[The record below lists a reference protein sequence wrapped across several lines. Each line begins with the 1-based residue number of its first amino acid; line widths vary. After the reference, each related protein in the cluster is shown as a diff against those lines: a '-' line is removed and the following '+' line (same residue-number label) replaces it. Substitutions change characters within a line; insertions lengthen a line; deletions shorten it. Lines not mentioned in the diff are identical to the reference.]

1 MFAYFL
7 LGCGILIGLVLLA
20 SWFAWADPKAI
31 VKGLRWVG
39 VIAGL
44 VLIILILAGGARIFG
59 WMLVPLL
66 LLLFMR
72 QGVVRGLLNRIK
84 AAGGGTPGQVST
96 VTTRYLR
103 MTLDHDTGAMEGRVV
118 AGAYQGREL
127 RDLTREEL
135 LGLWRECCSEDEDS
149 ARVLEAYLDR
159 TYGPEWRTAAG
170 AGGDAQG
177 DETARAGGAMTRAEA
192 LEMLG
197 LADGCTPEDV
207 KAAHRRLMR
216 KVHPDAGGS
225 TYLATK
231 INEAKALLLGE

>member
-7 LGCGILIGLVLLA
+7 LGCGVLIGLVLLA
-20 SWFAWADPKAI
+20 SWFAWADPKTV
-31 VKGLRWVG
+31 VKGLRWIG
-39 VIAGL
+39 AIAA
-44 VLIILILAGGARIFG
+44 ILILLLLFFGGARVLS
-59 WMLVPLL
+59 WALLPLL
-66 LLLFMR
+66 LLLFARLGM
-72 QGVVRGLLNRIK
+72 VRNIMNRMK
-84 AAGGGTPGQVST
+84 AAGGGTPGQVSS

-118 AGAYQGREL
+118 HGAYQGREL
-127 RDLTREEL
+127 RDLGREEL
-135 LGLWRECCSEDEDS
+135 LALWRECCVEDEDS

-159 TYGPEWRTAAG
+159 TYGAEWRQAAG
-170 AGGDAQG
+170 AGSDEQG
-177 DETARAGGAMTRAEA
+177 GETARSSAAMSRAEA

-197 LADGCTPEDV
+197 LEEGCSADDIK
-207 KAAHRRLMR
+207 KAHHRLMR